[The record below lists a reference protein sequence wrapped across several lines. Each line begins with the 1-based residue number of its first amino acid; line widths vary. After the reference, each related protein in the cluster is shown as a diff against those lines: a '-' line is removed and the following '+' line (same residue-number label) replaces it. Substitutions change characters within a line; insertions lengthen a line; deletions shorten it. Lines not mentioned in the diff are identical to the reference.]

1 MHRELFPQDDIKSN
15 QASKRAR
22 KQPRRQ
28 VNRPSDGR
36 TDGRN
41 VKRVGWLR
49 PQYPDRQTDRQVDR
63 HRKEFLKLT
72 FFQALAFR

>member
-1 MHRELFPQDDIKSN
+1 MHRELFPQDDIKSK

-22 KQPRRQ
+22 KQARRQ

-49 PQYPDRQTDRQVDR
+49 PVYPDRQTDRQTD
-63 HRKEFLKLT
+63 K
-72 FFQALAFR
+72 

>member
-1 MHRELFPQDDIKSN
+1 MHRELFPQDDIKSK

-22 KQPRRQ
+22 KQARRQ
-28 VNRPSDGR
+28 VNRPSDGRTDGR

-49 PQYPDRQTDRQVDR
+49 PLYPDRQTSRQTPLRISKAD
-63 HRKEFLKLT
+63 
-72 FFQALAFR
+72 FFFKR

>member
-1 MHRELFPQDDIKSN
+1 MHRELFPQDDIKSK

-22 KQPRRQ
+22 KQARRQ
-28 VNRPSDGR
+28 VKRPSDGR

-49 PQYPDRQTDRQVDR
+49 PYTQTDRQVDR
-63 HRKEFLKLT
+63 RRKEFLKLT